1 MHQVTL
7 SEAGHPRGDILV
19 RVHNRKKRTASRLSI
34 PDERFEYTNPDFVD
48 GKKLFEKDIM
58 LTPEQWQALRERK
71 AIRNLMYRWP
81 DGPDGYP
88 LVPYTTV
95 YPVNVTAIL
104 AGLQHWMDN
113 TCIKFTRVTNT
124 SQPYLNYY
132 YGSGCWSYI
141 GRQATD
147 GQDISIGEGCDNMG
161 TVAHETGHAMGFF
174 HEQSR
179 PDRDN
184 YVNIVYQNIILGMEN
199 NFIEYSTTV
208 INNYGVPYDY
218 TSVMHYGSQYFTR
231 NGKLTISTVDPF
243 AQGLIGQRNGLSHRD
258 KLLANLMYNCT
269 GKWLA
274 KCGLPV
280 DPCQNQGYT
289 GVNCTCVCPPG
300 TSGDICQTVTS
311 TYYSKDTIQ
320 TLFSPHQFY
329 VPLLF

>member
-95 YPVNVTAIL
+95 YPVNVTAIFGSATL
-104 AGLQHWMDN
+104 DGQPLHQVYSSSKTQH
-113 TCIKFTRVTNT
+113 
-124 SQPYLNYY
+124 PYLNYY
-132 YGSGCWSYI
+132 YGSG
-141 GRQATD
+141 
-147 GQDISIGEGCDNMG
+147 MG

-218 TSVMHYGSQYFTR
+218 TSVMHYGSQ
-231 NGKLTISTVDPF
+231 KL
-243 AQGLIGQRNGLSHRD
+243 RD
-258 KLLANLMYNCT
+258 IRKSNC
-269 GKWLA
+269 KWLA